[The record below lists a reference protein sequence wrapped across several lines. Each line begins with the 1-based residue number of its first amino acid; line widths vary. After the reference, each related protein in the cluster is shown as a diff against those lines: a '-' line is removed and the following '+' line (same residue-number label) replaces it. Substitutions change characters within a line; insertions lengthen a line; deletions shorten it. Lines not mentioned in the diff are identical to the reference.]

1 MIYTLDQLLERYPQ
15 LKSITSNLA
24 AARDLVVKKAQEGK
38 LFLVAGNG
46 GSSADADH
54 IVGELMKS
62 FARKRPIEDETAR
75 QLSNIGGKTGS
86 RIASNLEGAV
96 KAICLSSHQAL
107 STAFMNDVDSS
118 LVYAQQVY
126 GYGDPGDLFIGIST
140 SGNAKNVLSAALVA
154 RAKGLS
160 VLGLTGEA
168 GGALKEHCDVCIQVP
183 EIETFKVQELHLP
196 IYHWLCIEIEAAL
209 WP

>member
-1 MIYTLDQLLERYPQ
+1 M
-15 LKSITSNLA
+15 
-24 AARDLVVKKAQEGK
+24 
-38 LFLVAGNG
+38 
-46 GSSADADH
+46 
-54 IVGELMKS
+54 
-62 FARKRPIEDETAR
+62 
-75 QLSNIGGKTGS
+75 
-86 RIASNLEGAV
+86 
-96 KAICLSSHQAL
+96 
-107 STAFMNDVDSS
+107 
-118 LVYAQQVY
+118 
-126 GYGDPGDLFIGIST
+126 
-140 SGNAKNVLSAALVA
+140 SAALVA